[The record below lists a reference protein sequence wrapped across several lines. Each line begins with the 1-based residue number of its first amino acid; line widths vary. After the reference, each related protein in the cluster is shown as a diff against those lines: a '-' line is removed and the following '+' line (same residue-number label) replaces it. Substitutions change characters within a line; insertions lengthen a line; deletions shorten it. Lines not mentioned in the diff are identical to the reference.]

1 MVCRS
6 MPRTAFPDILLTRYE
21 EIMANVRSTYTDSVN
36 FYGLEDPRELVSRF
50 GSPLYVYNENVL
62 RQRCR
67 DLTGLSSHPGFCVNY
82 SAKANTNP
90 ALLRIIRSEGCVV
103 DAMSPGE
110 LHLNALAGFTPE
122 EITYVCNNV
131 SAEELKNA
139 ADHGCVVSV
148 DSLAQLELFG
158 QVAPGGR
165 VMVRFNPGIGA
176 GHSEKVVT
184 GGKKTKFGVDPDML
198 PEVESIVARHQLRLV
213 GVNQHI
219 GSLFMEAGPYLEAM
233 NILLATAERLLKL
246 GYPLE
251 IIDFGGGFGM
261 PYHKYEGQSR
271 MDMEAL
277 GKAIHSCLTE
287 WSERTGYKG
296 RFFIEPGRYV
306 VAECGVVLGTVHA
319 TKNNGPHRFAGTD
332 IGFTVLARPMLY
344 DAFHDVEIY
353 RENGTPDDATEE
365 QTIVGNICESGDIL
379 AKDRQ
384 LPHIEQGDVIA
395 MLDAGAYGWVMA
407 SSYNQRTRPAEVLIG
422 ADGKTRLIRRRETLE
437 DLAALLVLD

>member
-1 MVCRS
+1 
-6 MPRTAFPDILLTRYE
+6 MPRAVFPDILLTRYK

-50 GSPLYVYNENVL
+50 GSPLYVYNENIL
-62 RQRCR
+62 RERCR

-110 LHLNALAGFTPE
+110 LHLNTLAGFTPD

-139 ADHGCVVSV
+139 VDHGCVVSV

-198 PEVESIVARHQLRLV
+198 PEVEAIVARHQLCLV

-219 GSLFMEAGPYLEAM
+219 GSLFMEAGPYLDAM

-251 IIDFGGGFGM
+251 IVDFGGGFGM

-353 RENGTPDDATEE
+353 RENGTPDETMEE
-365 QTIVGNICESGDIL
+365 QTVVGNICESGDIL
-379 AKDRQ
+379 AKDRM
-384 LPHIEQGDVIA
+384 LPHIEQGDIIA

-422 ADGKTRLIRRRETLE
+422 ADGKARLIRRRETLE
-437 DLAALLVLD
+437 DLDALLVLD

>member
-1 MVCRS
+1 
-6 MPRTAFPDILLTRYE
+6 
-21 EIMANVRSTYTDSVN
+21 MANVRSTYTDSVQ
-36 FYGLEDPRELVSRF
+36 FYGQEDPRELVARF

-62 RQRCR
+62 RSCCR
-67 DLTGLSSHPGFCVNY
+67 DLTSLSDLPGFQVNY

-90 ALLRIIRSEGCVV
+90 SLLRIIRSEGCVV

-110 LHLNALAGFTPE
+110 LYVNQLAGFPKG

-139 ADHGCVVSV
+139 AEHCDVVSV
-148 DSLAQLELFG
+148 DSLAQLELLG
-158 QVAPGGR
+158 QAAPGSR

-176 GHSEKVVT
+176 GHSDKVVT

-198 PEVESIVARHQLRLV
+198 PQVQDIVARHQLCLV

-233 NILLATAERLLKL
+233 EVLLSMAEKLMAL

-261 PYHKYEGQSR
+261 PYHKYEGQPR
-271 MDMEAL
+271 MDMQAL
-277 GKAIHSCLTE
+277 GKALHGCLAAWVE
-287 WSERTGYKG
+287 KTGYKG

-319 TKNNGPHRFAGTD
+319 VKNNGPHRYAGTD

-353 RENGTPDDATEE
+353 RDGGQPDDRLME
-365 QTIVGNICESGDIL
+365 QTLVGNICESGDIL
-379 AKDRQ
+379 AKDRA
-384 LPHIEQGDVIA
+384 LPPIEQGDVIA

-407 SSYNQRTRPAEVLIG
+407 STYNHRLRPAEVLIG
-422 ADGKTRLIRRRETLE
+422 ADGKARLIRRRETLE
-437 DLAALLVLD
+437 DLTAALILD

>member
-1 MVCRS
+1 
-6 MPRTAFPDILLTRYE
+6 
-21 EIMANVRSTYTDSVN
+21 MANVRSSYTDSIQ
-36 FYGLEDPRELVSRF
+36 FYGQEAPRELVARF

-62 RQRCR
+62 RACCR
-67 DLTGLSSHPGFCVNY
+67 DLTGLSDLPGFQVNY

-90 ALLRIIRSEGCVV
+90 SLLKIIRSEGCVV

-110 LHLNALAGFTPE
+110 LYVNQLAGFSKG

-131 SAEELKNA
+131 SGEELKNA
-139 ADHGCVVSV
+139 AEHCDVVSV
-148 DSLAQLELFG
+148 DSLAQLELLG
-158 QVAPGGR
+158 QVAPGSR

-176 GHSEKVVT
+176 GHSDKVVT

-198 PEVESIVARHQLRLV
+198 PQVQDIVARHQLRLV

-233 NILLATAERLLKL
+233 EVLLVMAEKLMEL

-261 PYHKYEGQSR
+261 PYRKYEGQAR
-271 MDMEAL
+271 MDMQAL
-277 GKAIHSCLTE
+277 SKALHGCLAAWVE
-287 WSERTGYKG
+287 KTGYKG

-319 TKNNGPHRFAGTD
+319 VKNNGPHRYAGTD

-353 RENGTPDDATEE
+353 RDGGQPDDRLME
-365 QTIVGNICESGDIL
+365 QTVVGNICESGDIL
-379 AKDRQ
+379 AKDRA
-384 LPHIEQGDVIA
+384 LPPIEQGDVIA

-407 SSYNQRTRPAEVLIG
+407 STYNHRLRPAEVLIG
-422 ADGKTRLIRRRETLE
+422 ADGKARLIRRRETLD
-437 DLAALLVLD
+437 DLTAALILD

>member
-1 MVCRS
+1 
-6 MPRTAFPDILLTRYE
+6 MPRAVFPDILLTRYK

-50 GSPLYVYNENVL
+50 GSPLYVYNENIL
-62 RQRCR
+62 REHCR

-110 LHLNALAGFTPE
+110 LHLNTLAGFTPD

-139 ADHGCVVSV
+139 VDHGCVVSV

-198 PEVESIVARHQLRLV
+198 PEVEAIVARHQLCLV

-219 GSLFMEAGPYLEAM
+219 GSLFMEAGPYLDAM

-251 IIDFGGGFGM
+251 IVDFGGGFGM

-353 RENGTPDDATEE
+353 RENGTPDETMEE
-365 QTIVGNICESGDIL
+365 QTVVGNICESGDIL
-379 AKDRQ
+379 AKDRM
-384 LPHIEQGDVIA
+384 LPHIEQGDIIA

-422 ADGKTRLIRRRETLE
+422 ADGKARLIRRRETLE
-437 DLAALLVLD
+437 DLDALLVLD

>member
-1 MVCRS
+1 
-6 MPRTAFPDILLTRYE
+6 
-21 EIMANVRSTYTDSVN
+21 MANVRSTYTDSVH
-36 FYGLEDPRELVSRF
+36 FYGKEDPRELISRF
-50 GSPLYVYNENVL
+50 GSPLYVYNEDIL
-62 RQRCR
+62 RARCR
-67 DLTGLSSHPGFCVNY
+67 DLTGLSSLPGFRVNY

-110 LHLNALAGFTPE
+110 LHVNELAGFTAD

-131 SAEELKNA
+131 SAEELKSA
-139 ADHGCVVSV
+139 AGRGCVVSV

-158 QVAPGGR
+158 QTCPGSR

-176 GHSEKVVT
+176 GHSDKVVT

-198 PEVESIVARHQLRLV
+198 PQVQDMVSRFGLELV

-219 GSLFMEAGPYLEAM
+219 GSLFMEAEPYLDAV
-233 NILLATAERLLKL
+233 NILLVMAEKLLKL
-246 GYPLE
+246 GYPLD

-261 PYHKYEGQSR
+261 PYHKYEGQPR
-271 MDMEAL
+271 MDMAAL
-277 GKAIHSCLTE
+277 GRAIDGRLRD
-287 WSERTGYKG
+287 WSESVGYEG

-319 TKNNGPHRFAGTD
+319 TKNNGPHRFVGTD

-344 DAFHDVEIY
+344 DAFHDVEVY
-353 RENGTPDDATEE
+353 RENGRPDDGVEE

-379 AKDRQ
+379 ARDRM
-384 LPHIEQGDVIA
+384 LPRIEQGDVIA
-395 MLDAGAYGWVMA
+395 MLDAGAYGWVM
-407 SSYNQRTRPAEVLIG
+407 SSTYNHRLRPAEVLIG
-422 ADGKTRLIRRRETLE
+422 SDGKARLIRRRETLD
-437 DLAALLVLD
+437 DLTATLVLD

>member
-1 MVCRS
+1 
-6 MPRTAFPDILLTRYE
+6 
-21 EIMANVRSTYTDSVN
+21 MANVRSTYTDGVN

-50 GSPLYVYNENVL
+50 GSPLYVYNENIL
-62 RQRCR
+62 RGRCR
-67 DLTGLSSHPGFCVNY
+67 DLTGLSSHPGFRVNY

-110 LHLNALAGFTPE
+110 LHLNALAGFTSD

-148 DSLAQLELFG
+148 DSLAQLEIFG
-158 QVAPGGR
+158 RTVPGGR

-184 GGKKTKFGVDPDML
+184 GGKKTKFGVDPDTL
-198 PEVESIVARHQLRLV
+198 SEVGEILARHQLRLV

-219 GSLFMEAGPYLEAM
+219 GSLFMDSGPYLEAM
-233 NILLATAERLLKL
+233 KVLLATAERLLKR

-251 IIDFGGGFGM
+251 IIDFGGGLGI
-261 PYHKYEGQSR
+261 PYHKYAGQNR
-271 MDMEAL
+271 LDMKAFSEAL
-277 GKAIHSCLTE
+277 HALLSE
-287 WSERTGYKG
+287 WSAAVGYEG

-319 TKNNGPHRFAGTD
+319 TKNNGPHRFVGTD

-353 RENGTPDDATEE
+353 RENGTPDTVTEE
-365 QTIVGNICESGDIL
+365 QTIVGNICESGDVL

-407 SSYNQRTRPAEVLIG
+407 STYNQRTRPAEVLIG
-422 ADGKTRLIRRRETLE
+422 SDGKARLIRRRETLE
-437 DLAALLVLD
+437 DLDSTLVLD

>member
-1 MVCRS
+1 
-6 MPRTAFPDILLTRYE
+6 
-21 EIMANVRSTYTDSVN
+21 MANVRSTYTDSVN

-50 GSPLYVYNENVL
+50 GSPLYVYNENIL
-62 RQRCR
+62 RERCR
-67 DLTGLSSHPGFCVNY
+67 DLTGLSSHPGFRVNY

-90 ALLRIIRSEGCVV
+90 VLLRIIRSEGCVV

-110 LHLNALAGFTPE
+110 LHLNALAGFTPD

-158 QVAPGGR
+158 RTVPGGR

-184 GGKKTKFGVDPDML
+184 GGKKTKFGVDPDTL
-198 PEVESIVARHQLRLV
+198 PEVEEILARHQLRLV

-219 GSLFMEAGPYLEAM
+219 GSLFMESGPYLEAM
-233 NILLATAERLLKL
+233 KVLLATAERLLKL

-251 IIDFGGGFGM
+251 IIDFGGGLGI

-271 MDMEAL
+271 LDMKAFGEAL
-277 GKAIHSCLTE
+277 HALLSE
-287 WSERTGYKG
+287 WSASAGYEG

-353 RENGTPDDATEE
+353 RENGTPDTAAEE

-407 SSYNQRTRPAEVLIG
+407 STYNQRTRPAEVLIG
-422 ADGKTRLIRRRETLE
+422 SDGKARLIRRRETLE
-437 DLAALLVLD
+437 DLDATLVLD

>member
-1 MVCRS
+1 
-6 MPRTAFPDILLTRYE
+6 
-21 EIMANVRSTYTDSVN
+21 MANVRSSYTDSVH
-36 FYGLEDPRELVSRF
+36 FYGQEDPRELVARF
-50 GSPLYVYNENVL
+50 GSPLYVYSENVL
-62 RQRCR
+62 RSCCR
-67 DLTGLSSHPGFCVNY
+67 DLTGLSSHPGFQVNY

-90 ALLRIIRSEGCVV
+90 SLLKIIRSEGCVV

-110 LHLNALAGFTPE
+110 LHVNQLAGFTRQ

-131 SAEELKNA
+131 SGEELKNA
-139 ADHGCVVSV
+139 AEHCDVVSV
-148 DSLAQLELFG
+148 DSLAQLELLG
-158 QVAPGGR
+158 QVAPGSR

-176 GHSEKVVT
+176 GHSDKVVT

-198 PEVESIVARHQLRLV
+198 PEVREIVARHQLQFV

-219 GSLFMEAGPYLEAM
+219 GSLFMEAAPYLAAM
-233 NILLATAERLLKL
+233 EVLLAMAEKLIGL
-246 GYPLE
+246 GYPIE

-261 PYHKYEGQSR
+261 PYHKYEGQPR

-277 GKAIHSCLTE
+277 GEALHTCLAA
-287 WSERTGYKG
+287 WSGKTGYKG

-319 TKNNGPHRFAGTD
+319 VKNNGPHRYAGTD

-353 RENGTPDDATEE
+353 RENGQPDGELVE
-365 QTIVGNICESGDIL
+365 QTVVGNICESGDIL
-379 AKDRQ
+379 AKDRA
-384 LPHIEQGDVIA
+384 LPLIEQGDVIA

-407 SSYNQRTRPAEVLIG
+407 STYNHRLRPAEVLIG
-422 ADGKTRLIRRRETLE
+422 ADGKARLIRRRETLD
-437 DLAALLVLD
+437 DLTAALVLD

>member
-1 MVCRS
+1 
-6 MPRTAFPDILLTRYE
+6 MPRAVFPDILLIRYE

-50 GSPLYVYNENVL
+50 GSPLYVYNENIL
-62 RQRCR
+62 RERCR
-67 DLTGLSSHPGFCVNY
+67 DLTGLSSHPGFRVNY

-148 DSLAQLELFG
+148 DSLSQLELFG

-198 PEVESIVARHQLRLV
+198 PEVETIVARHQLRLV

-277 GKAIHSCLTE
+277 GRAIHGRLAE
-287 WSERTGYKG
+287 WSEAVGYKG

-353 RENGTPDDATEE
+353 RENGTPDETLEE

-422 ADGKTRLIRRRETLE
+422 SDGKARLIRRRETLE
-437 DLAALLVLD
+437 DLDALLVLD

>member
-1 MVCRS
+1 
-6 MPRTAFPDILLTRYE
+6 MPLAGFPEFFPSAGTKE
-21 EIMANVRSTYTDSVN
+21 KMANVRTSYTDSVN
-36 FYGLEDPRELVSRF
+36 FYGQEDPRELVSRF
-50 GSPLYVYNENVL
+50 GSPLYVYNENML
-62 RQRCR
+62 RERCR
-67 DLTGLSSHPGFCVNY
+67 DLTGLSSHPGFRVNY

-131 SAEELKNA
+131 SAEELSNA
-139 ADHGCVVSV
+139 AGHGCVVSV
-148 DSLAQLELFG
+148 DSLSQLELFG
-158 QVAPGGR
+158 QVCRGGR

-198 PEVESIVARHQLRLV
+198 PQVQDILARHELRLV

-219 GSLFMEAGPYLEAM
+219 GSLFMEAGPYLDAM
-233 NILLATAERLLKL
+233 NILLSMAARLLKL

-251 IIDFGGGFGM
+251 IIDFGGGFGI
-261 PYHKYEGQSR
+261 PYHKYEGQAR
-271 MDMEAL
+271 LDMKAL
-277 GKAIHSCLTE
+277 GRAIHERLTE
-287 WSERTGYKG
+287 WTEETGYKG
-296 RFFIEPGRYV
+296 QFFIEPGRYV

-319 TKNNGPHRFAGTD
+319 TKNNGPHLFAGTD

-353 RENGTPDDATEE
+353 RENGSPEEDGVE

-379 AKDRQ
+379 AKDRV
-384 LPHIEQGDVIA
+384 LPLIRQGDVVA
-395 MLDAGAYGWVMA
+395 MLDAGAYGFVM
-407 SSYNQRTRPAEVLIG
+407 SSTYNQRMRPAEVLIG
-422 ADGKTRLIRRRETLE
+422 ADGKARLIRRRETLE
-437 DLAALLVLD
+437 DLTSLLVLE

>member
-1 MVCRS
+1 
-6 MPRTAFPDILLTRYE
+6 
-21 EIMANVRSTYTDSVN
+21 MANVRSTYTDSVN
-36 FYGLEDPRELVSRF
+36 FYGQEDPRELISRF
-50 GSPLYVYNENVL
+50 GSPLYVYNENIL
-62 RQRCR
+62 RERCR
-67 DLTGLSSHPGFCVNY
+67 DLLGLSSLPGFCVNY
-82 SAKANTNP
+82 SSKANTNP

-110 LHLNALAGFTPE
+110 LYINELAGFTSE

-131 SAEELKNA
+131 SAEELRNA

-158 QVAPGGR
+158 QVCPGGR
-165 VMVRFNPGIGA
+165 VMIRFNPGIGA

-184 GGKKTKFGVDPDML
+184 GGKKTKFGVDPDMV
-198 PEVESIVARHQLRLV
+198 PQVQDIVARYDLRLV

-219 GSLFMEAGPYLEAM
+219 GSLFMEAGPYLDAM
-233 NILLATAERLLKL
+233 KILLAMAERLMKL

-271 MDMEAL
+271 MDMKAL
-277 GKAIHSCLTE
+277 GEAIHGCLSE
-287 WSERTGYKG
+287 WADATGYKG

-306 VAECGVVLGTVHA
+306 VAECGVVLGTVYA
-319 TKNNGPHRFAGTD
+319 TKNNGPHLFAGTD

-344 DAFHDVEIY
+344 GSFHDVEIY
-353 RENGTPDDATEE
+353 RENGEPDSENVE

-384 LPHIEQGDVIA
+384 LPLMKQGDVVA

-407 SSYNQRTRPAEVLIG
+407 STYNQRMRPAEVLIG
-422 ADGKTRLIRRRETLE
+422 ADGKARLIRRRETLE
-437 DLAALLVLD
+437 DLTSTLVLD